1 MRKAIFTALF
11 LVLCSALVAQQ
22 PLNNDAV
29 IKMTKAGLSDDVII
43 TSVNSNPGTYD
54 TSTDGLI
61 AFKKAKVSDRV
72 VSAIIVK
79 SAGGA
84 PMAAPAAAPA
94 AQGFAPTATAPGAD
108 SPGGFG
114 APPASAVPPGVDSVG
129 VYYQDPSGA
138 WQEVGAEV
146 VNFKTGG
153 ALKHIA
159 SVGIVKG
166 DMNGDIGGNRSRLVL
181 KFPASFILYVPEGTS
196 PGEYQ
201 LLRLHVNSDSREFRS
216 VTGGVVHTE
225 GGATQANVDFTT
237 KKLAPRIYEITL
249 PAETGRG
256 EYGFLPPQDTGSGKS
271 MASSGK
277 IYTFSMVTQ

>member
-1 MRKAIFTALF
+1 MPRFLLAALLLAIGLA
-11 LVLCSALVAQQ
+11 VRAQQ
-22 PLNNDAV
+22 PMNNDAV
-29 IKMTKAGLSDDVII
+29 IKMAKAGLSDDVII

-61 AFKKAKVSDRV
+61 ALKKAKVSDKV

-79 SAGGA
+79 SAGGG
-84 PMAAPAAAPA
+84 PSAAPAPA
-94 AQGFAPTATAPGAD
+94 SGFAGAAE
-108 SPGGFG
+108 PAGGGFG
-114 APPASAVPPGVDSVG
+114 AGPAVPAGVDSVG

-138 WQEVGAEV
+138 WQEVTAEV

-166 DMNGDIGGNRSRLVL
+166 DMNGDIAGNRSRLNL
-181 KFPASFILYVPEGTS
+181 KLPASFILYVPEGTS

-201 LLRLHVNSDSREFRS
+201 LLRLHVNSDNREFRS
-216 VTGGVVHTE
+216 VTGGVVHE
-225 GGATQANVDFTT
+225 QGGASQSTVDFTS
-237 KKLAPRIYEITL
+237 KKLAPRIYQINL
-249 PAETGRG
+249 NAEVGKG
-256 EYGFLPPQDTGSGKS
+256 EYGFLPPMDSGSGKS

-277 IYTFSMVTQ
+277 IYTFSLVVQ

>member
-1 MRKAIFTALF
+1 MRKVLAIIFI
-11 LVLCSALVAQQ
+11 VLCPLLFAQQ

-29 IKMTKAGLSDDVII
+29 IKMAKAGLSDDVII
-43 TSVNSNPGTYD
+43 TSINSNPGTYD

-61 AFKKAKVSDRV
+61 ALKKGKVSDKI

-79 SAGGA
+79 SSGGNAGSGNTGQTLGV
-84 PMAAPAAAPA
+84 PA
-94 AQGFAPTATAPGAD
+94 
-108 SPGGFG
+108 
-114 APPASAVPPGVDSVG
+114 GVDSVG

-138 WQEVGAEV
+138 WQEVTAEV
-146 VNFKTGG
+146 INFKTGG

-166 DMNGDIGGNRSRLVL
+166 DMNGDIAGNRARLIV
-181 KFPASFILYVPEGTS
+181 KTPASFILYVPEGTS

-201 LLRLHVNSDSREFRS
+201 LLRLHVNADNREFRS
-216 VTGGVVHTE
+216 VTGGVVHE
-225 GGATQANVDFTT
+225 SGGANQATVDFTS

-249 PAETGRG
+249 NAEVGKG
-256 EYGFLPPQDTGSGKS
+256 EYGFLPPMDSGSGKS

-277 IYTFSMVTQ
+277 IYTFSLVTQ